1 MAAIIRVKRRID
13 EEPFNAFVLDCKK
26 RKCDDLGQTAA
37 TTSSVATA
45 TGSNEE
51 TSTTIVKFAGTV
63 ANQVRIIAYDC
74 LKSKQ

>member
-13 EEPFNAFVLDCKK
+13 EEPLNAFVLDCKK

-37 TTSSVATA
+37 SSVAT
-45 TGSNEE
+45 TIGSNEE

-63 ANQVRIIAYDC
+63 ANQVRLLACDR
-74 LKSKQ
+74 L

>member
-13 EEPFNAFVLDCKK
+13 EEPLNAFVLDCKK

-37 TTSSVATA
+37 TSSVAT
-45 TGSNEE
+45 TSNEE

-63 ANQVRIIAYDC
+63 ANQVRINNRR
-74 LKSKQ
+74 